1 MDLLDFFATSIKD
14 QVQGVA
20 GNDTGALKGDIKN
33 GINGALVI
41 IGVVA
46 VIFIIVGGVNYMT
59 SQGDPSKITKG
70 KKIMITG
77 IVGLIICVIAFA
89 IVNFVLKALG
99 A

>member
-1 MDLLDFFATSIKD
+1 MDLLDIFATSIKD

-20 GNDTGALKGDIKN
+20 GNDTDALEGDISNGIKGALI
-33 GINGALVI
+33 I

-89 IVNFVLKALG
+89 IVNFVLIALG

>member
-1 MDLLDFFATSIKD
+1 MDLLNIFASSIKK

-20 GNDTGALKGDIKN
+20 GTDSNALEGDISN
-33 GINGALVI
+33 GINGALII
-41 IGVVA
+41 IGIVA
-46 VIFIIVGGVNYMT
+46 VVIIIVGGVNYMT